1 MPTRTPRAPVSPRP
15 ALPHRAAQFF
25 ITCAKTEW
33 LDNKHV
39 VFGRVI
45 DDGLLIV
52 RKLENVLV
60 DKQTN
65 RPRLPCIIKEC
76 GEM

>member
-1 MPTRTPRAPVSPRP
+1 M
-15 ALPHRAAQFF
+15 
-25 ITCAKTEW
+25 
-33 LDNKHV
+33 LDE
-39 VFGRVI
+39 
-45 DDGLLIV
+45 GLLIV
-52 RKLENVLV
+52 RKLENVLT